1 MTSLARRIQKLEQTK
16 FSPEEQARTRALLA
30 RLEAARRR
38 VAAVRVS
45 GDNVRLQIPP
55 ERKIEAR
62 RRPDAIVAIL
72 HLGRTRAGRQSLFE
86 KCRLALAQTGQ
97 ATDQDRAAAQ
107 ADYAAVERDCQQ
119 KGFASIEAFMQ
130 NCREE
135 GWLPGDSQ

>member
-1 MTSLARRIQKLEQTK
+1 MRAIERRLRRLEERFGPPLETWQTR
-16 FSPEEQARTRALLA
+16 ELLA

-62 RRPDAIVAIL
+62 RRPDWIVASL
-72 HLGRTRAGRQSLFE
+72 HLGRTRAWRQSLFE

-130 NCREE
+130 NCRDE